1 MVTDVRT
8 AMPTDQSILT
18 LSQWISPSYPVGSF
32 TYSHGLEA
40 LVNLRW
46 LGNADNIYDWMSNI
60 MQSGSDST
68 DAIFFSA
75 DYNFR

>member
-32 TYSHGLEA
+32 TYSHSRDSL
-40 LVNLRW
+40 LKLRC
-46 LGNADNIYDWMSNI
+46 LRNAENIY
-60 MQSGSDST
+60 
-68 DAIFFSA
+68 
-75 DYNFR
+75 